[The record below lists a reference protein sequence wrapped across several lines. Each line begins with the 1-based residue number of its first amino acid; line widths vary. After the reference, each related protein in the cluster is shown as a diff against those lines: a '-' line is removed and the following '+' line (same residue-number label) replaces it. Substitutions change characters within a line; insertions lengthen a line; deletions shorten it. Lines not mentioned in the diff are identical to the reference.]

1 MLRVSSACVLI
12 VPPHECA
19 WLTGDFELPAAGRGC
34 VVFECRGKSD
44 ATVIFKATPGADRFQ
59 NRVERNGTQ
68 SAESD
73 HYTVVLGSHRN
84 TRLNI
89 ERNGESVFQTPG
101 VVVSANEW
109 KKFFVDFNHGT
120 VTVGHEDPETGEYH
134 RYVDP
139 EPVCTPR
146 YVGLSAWDSDMGYR
160 NIKVL
165 SGYDFL
171 DIEDK
176 LRRSKNSLFPTS
188 ISLEWFMGNME
199 FADMAFISNDGLQ
212 IPTHS
217 FLLEVSYPDISLDN
231 RRLGIP
237 LPETR
242 SSALKIFLQHLYC
255 NEVQVVSKEDMADL
269 LSLAEELG
277 TARLLA
283 TLKEAQNNHSDRDDG
298 HHFSLFPLPHLF
310 DRVKSLENSRQLARR
325 GDAVLR
331 VDQRWFDVHK
341 LLLSVHSMPLFR
353 MFASGMQES
362 LISEATISETSPEAV
377 ASLLD
382 YVYCGT
388 TSFSEVQVLF
398 DTLLLAHRL
407 EMSGLC
413 HFCLSSME
421 EMLTVDNVISSLAM
435 TEYLKELESFPVGDG
450 YHCFDT
456 AINSCHRTCIEWLAT
471 NIVAVIESQL
481 HSIPSLST
489 TAMKGILT
497 SPKLSGVAETILLD
511 LVLSWRNMSC
521 TQVHNDA
528 VGDVEELLPLVRF
541 PLMNRDCLTSLQSS
555 KLAEVSRLFRTLLE
569 EALQSHPC
577 TYDATRP
584 LMNARPTPLS
594 LENRREV
601 QASGQM
607 ARDPHAIARFHRRAG
622 KLHELMYM
630 SDGDTNGVFHFLA
643 TDGGQHPWIN
653 PVLTRKA
660 ITASSSPLS
669 KVSDHRWLV
678 SGSFHSSSHFGP
690 CYDPT
695 TGQRRTYWQVSL
707 ANHYTL
713 QCNFYSLRSDGSCNF
728 PRNWVL
734 EGSED
739 GEVWLELSRHVNDRT
754 LKKPGQY
761 ATWPICHPISTL
773 SCSSFRLVL
782 TGPSSSESRA
792 EELCLS
798 NLELYGYLSCS

>member
-44 ATVIFKATPGADRFQ
+44 ATVLFKAAPGADRFQ

-68 SAESD
+68 SEESD

-101 VVVSANEW
+101 VVVSASEW
-109 KKFFVDFNHGT
+109 KKFFVDFNQGT
-120 VTVGHEDPETGEYH
+120 ITVGHEDPETGEYH

-146 YVGLSAWDSDMGYR
+146 YVGLSTWDSDMGYR
-160 NIKVL
+160 NIKVF

-176 LRRSKNSLFPTS
+176 LRRSKKALFPTDM
-188 ISLEWFMGNME
+188 SLQWFMGNME
-199 FADMAFISNDGLQ
+199 FADMVFVAKDGLRM
-212 IPTHS
+212 PAHR
-217 FLLEVSYPDISLDN
+217 FVLEASYPDICLKTMASEVT
-231 RRLGIP
+231 
-237 LPETR
+237 LPETQ
-242 SSALKIFLQHLYC
+242 SSALKAFLQHLYC
-255 NEVQVVSKEDMADL
+255 NEVQVVSKEDMPDL

-277 TARLLA
+277 SARLFV
-283 TLKEAQNNHSDRDDG
+283 TLTEAQNDQLDRDG
-298 HHFSLFPLPHLF
+298 GNQFSLPPLPHLF
-310 DRVKSLENSRQLARR
+310 SRVQSLKNPKELAGG
-325 GDAVLR
+325 GDAVLL
-331 VDQRWFDVHK
+331 VDQHNFPVHK
-341 LLLSVHSMPLFR
+341 LLLSVHSMPIFR
-353 MFASGMQES
+353 MFASGMRES
-362 LISEATISETSPEAV
+362 FTCQATISETSPEAV
-377 ASLLD
+377 ASLVD
-382 YVYCGT
+382 YAYCGRA
-388 TSFSEVQVLF
+388 SFTDVQVLF
-398 DTLLLAHRL
+398 DALLLAHRL
-407 EMSGLC
+407 EMRGLC
-413 HFCLSSME
+413 QYCLSTME
-421 EMLTVDNVISSLAM
+421 KMLTVGNVIPTFAM
-435 TEYLKELESFPVGDG
+435 AEYLAELESFPVGDG
-450 YHCFDT
+450 YHCFNA
-456 AINSCHRTCIEWLAT
+456 AINSCYGACIEWMAT
-471 NIVAVIESQL
+471 NIDAVMKSQT
-481 HSIPSLST
+481 HCIPVLST

-497 SPKLSGVAETILLD
+497 SSKLSGVAEKTILD
-511 LVLSWRNMSC
+511 LVLSWRDMSS
-521 TQVHNDA
+521 TEVHEDA
-528 VGDVEELLPLVRF
+528 LRDVEQLLPLVRF
-541 PLMNRDCLTSLQSS
+541 PLMNHDYLTSLQSS

-577 TYDATRP
+577 TYYAIQP
-584 LMNARPTPLS
+584 LKNARPTPLS

-601 QASGQM
+601 QVSGQM

-630 SDGDTNGVFHFLA
+630 SDGDSNGVFHFLA

-653 PVLTRKA
+653 PALTRKA
-660 ITASSSPLS
+660 VTASSSPLS

-690 CYDPT
+690 CYDPS
-695 TGQRRTYWQVSL
+695 TGQRRTYWQVAL
-707 ANHYTL
+707 ANQCTL
-713 QCNFYSLRSDGSCNF
+713 QCNYYSLRSDSSCNF

-739 GEVWLELSRHVNDRT
+739 GEVWLELSRHVDDRT
-754 LKKPGQY
+754 LKKSGQY
-761 ATWPICHPISTL
+761 ASWPICHPISTI

-782 TGPSSSESRA
+782 TGPSSFESRA

-798 NLELYGYLSCS
+798 NLELYGYLSCP